1 MSFSMSGVS
10 SKMAAK
16 EPSVAKGMG
25 AHAPA
30 VLSSQNVKKVDSSDR
45 PHFYPGMIDAAHAKH
60 TSDPAIRDYRDW
72 L

>member
-1 MSFSMSGVS
+1 M
-10 SKMAAK
+10 
-16 EPSVAKGMG
+16 AKGMG